1 MRKQFAVLG
10 LGSFGRSVALTLE
23 SMGCDVIVVDK
34 SQETIQEI
42 ADRVTYAITADITE
56 KEALSALGTRNLD
69 GAIIGVAENLEAG
82 IMATLLCKEIGIPM
96 VVAKAKNKLQGTILK
111 KVGADTVV
119 YPEIEMGSRV
129 AKSLLATEFTDWIEL
144 SNDYSMVEIAVPKPW
159 INHSMAELGIRT
171 KYGVTVV
178 GIMQN
183 GNVNVEID
191 PQMPL
196 PENALLILVGA
207 NKVLEKTWKIG
218 EIDYDNK
225 YIECTDQRTGEA
237 AEEEPLKRR
246 ERNLP
251 GRRTKNDR
259 RDSGR
264 TN

>member
-42 ADRVTYAITADITE
+42 SDRVTYAITADITE

-144 SNDYSMVEIAVPKPW
+144 SNDYSMVE
-159 INHSMAELGIRT
+159 LGIRT

-178 GIMQN
+178 GIMQD
-183 GNVNVEID
+183 GNVNVEFN

-207 NKVLEKTWKIG
+207 NKVLEKIG
-218 EIDYDNK
+218 KLEK
-225 YIECTDQRTGEA
+225 
-237 AEEEPLKRR
+237 
-246 ERNLP
+246 
-251 GRRTKNDR
+251 
-259 RDSGR
+259 
-264 TN
+264 

>member
-42 ADRVTYAITADITE
+42 SDRVTYAITADITE

-129 AKSLLATEFTDWIEL
+129 AKTGLNCQMITVWLRSLFQNRGSITVWQNWVYVRNMEL
-144 SNDYSMVEIAVPKPW
+144 Q
-159 INHSMAELGIRT
+159 L
-171 KYGVTVV
+171 
-178 GIMQN
+178 
-183 GNVNVEID
+183 
-191 PQMPL
+191 
-196 PENALLILVGA
+196 
-207 NKVLEKTWKIG
+207 
-218 EIDYDNK
+218 
-225 YIECTDQRTGEA
+225 
-237 AEEEPLKRR
+237 
-246 ERNLP
+246 
-251 GRRTKNDR
+251 
-259 RDSGR
+259 
-264 TN
+264 

>member
-42 ADRVTYAITADITE
+42 SDRVTYAITADITE

-144 SNDYSMVEIAVPKPW
+144 SNDYSMVE
-159 INHSMAELGIRT
+159 MAIPSAWVGKTLRELDIRN
-171 KYGVTVV
+171 KYGMNNSYLF
-178 GIMQN
+178 I
-183 GNVNVEID
+183 IK
-191 PQMPL
+191 
-196 PENALLILVGA
+196 
-207 NKVLEKTWKIG
+207 NKINIFL
-218 EIDYDNK
+218 
-225 YIECTDQRTGEA
+225 
-237 AEEEPLKRR
+237 
-246 ERNLP
+246 
-251 GRRTKNDR
+251 
-259 RDSGR
+259 
-264 TN
+264 

>member
-10 LGSFGRSVALTLE
+10 L
-23 SMGCDVIVVDK
+23 VVDK

-42 ADRVTYAITADITE
+42 SDRVTYAITADITE

-144 SNDYSMVEIAVPKPW
+144 SNDVPKPW

-178 GIMQN
+178 GIMQD
-183 GNVNVEID
+183 GNVNVEFN

-207 NKVLEKTWKIG
+207 NKVLEKIG
-218 EIDYDNK
+218 KLEK
-225 YIECTDQRTGEA
+225 
-237 AEEEPLKRR
+237 
-246 ERNLP
+246 
-251 GRRTKNDR
+251 
-259 RDSGR
+259 
-264 TN
+264 

>member
-1 MRKQFAVLG
+1 M
-10 LGSFGRSVALTLE
+10 
-23 SMGCDVIVVDK
+23 
-34 SQETIQEI
+34 
-42 ADRVTYAITADITE
+42 
-56 KEALSALGTRNLD
+56 D

-207 NKVLEKTWKIG
+207 NKVLEKIG
-218 EIDYDNK
+218 KLEK
-225 YIECTDQRTGEA
+225 
-237 AEEEPLKRR
+237 
-246 ERNLP
+246 
-251 GRRTKNDR
+251 
-259 RDSGR
+259 
-264 TN
+264 

>member
-42 ADRVTYAITADITE
+42 SDRVTYAITADIT
-56 KEALSALGTRNLD
+56 ALSALGTRNLD

-207 NKVLEKTWKIG
+207 NKVLEKIG
-218 EIDYDNK
+218 KLEK
-225 YIECTDQRTGEA
+225 
-237 AEEEPLKRR
+237 
-246 ERNLP
+246 
-251 GRRTKNDR
+251 
-259 RDSGR
+259 
-264 TN
+264 

>member
-42 ADRVTYAITADITE
+42 SDRVTYAITADITE

-69 GAIIGVAENLEAG
+69 GAIIG
-82 IMATLLCKEIGIPM
+82 
-96 VVAKAKNKLQGTILK
+96 VAKAKNKLQGTILK

-178 GIMQN
+178 GIMQD
-183 GNVNVEID
+183 GNVNVEFN

-207 NKVLEKTWKIG
+207 NKVLEKIG
-218 EIDYDNK
+218 KLEK
-225 YIECTDQRTGEA
+225 
-237 AEEEPLKRR
+237 
-246 ERNLP
+246 
-251 GRRTKNDR
+251 
-259 RDSGR
+259 
-264 TN
+264 

>member
-34 SQETIQEI
+34 SHETIQEI
-42 ADRVTYAITADITE
+42 SDRVTYAITA
-56 KEALSALGTRNLD
+56 EALSALGTRNLD

-178 GIMQN
+178 GIMQD
-183 GNVNVEID
+183 GNVNVEFN

-207 NKVLEKTWKIG
+207 NKVLEKIG
-218 EIDYDNK
+218 KLEK
-225 YIECTDQRTGEA
+225 
-237 AEEEPLKRR
+237 
-246 ERNLP
+246 
-251 GRRTKNDR
+251 
-259 RDSGR
+259 
-264 TN
+264 

>member
-196 PENALLILVGA
+196 PESGLLILVGA
-207 NKVLEKTWKIG
+207 NKVLEKIG
-218 EIDYDNK
+218 KVEK
-225 YIECTDQRTGEA
+225 
-237 AEEEPLKRR
+237 
-246 ERNLP
+246 
-251 GRRTKNDR
+251 
-259 RDSGR
+259 
-264 TN
+264 

>member
-1 MRKQFAVLG
+1 
-10 LGSFGRSVALTLE
+10 
-23 SMGCDVIVVDK
+23 
-34 SQETIQEI
+34 
-42 ADRVTYAITADITE
+42 
-56 KEALSALGTRNLD
+56 
-69 GAIIGVAENLEAG
+69 
-82 IMATLLCKEIGIPM
+82 
-96 VVAKAKNKLQGTILK
+96 
-111 KVGADTVV
+111 
-119 YPEIEMGSRV
+119 
-129 AKSLLATEFTDWIEL
+129 
-144 SNDYSMVEIAVPKPW
+144 
-159 INHSMAELGIRT
+159 MAELGIRT

-207 NKVLEKTWKIG
+207 NKVLEKIG
-218 EIDYDNK
+218 KLDYDNK